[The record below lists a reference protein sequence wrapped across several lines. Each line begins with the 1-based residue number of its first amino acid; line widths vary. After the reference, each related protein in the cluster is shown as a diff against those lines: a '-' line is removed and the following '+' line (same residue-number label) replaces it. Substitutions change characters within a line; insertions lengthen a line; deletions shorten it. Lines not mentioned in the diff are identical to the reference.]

1 MTMGKSDSNPLYSR
15 STYSHFPGRG
25 GGRERGKTLS
35 GSFDP
40 YNGEERHL
48 TSLMSKSCK

>member
-25 GGRERGKTLS
+25 GGEK
-35 GSFDP
+35 
-40 YNGEERHL
+40 GEKH
-48 TSLMSKSCK
+48 SLAVSIPTMVKKGT